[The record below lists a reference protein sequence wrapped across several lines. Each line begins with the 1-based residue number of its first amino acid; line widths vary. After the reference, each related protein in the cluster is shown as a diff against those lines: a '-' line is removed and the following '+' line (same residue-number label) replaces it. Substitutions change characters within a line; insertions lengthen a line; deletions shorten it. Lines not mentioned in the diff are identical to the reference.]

1 MTGVVSAS
9 DKKNTS
15 LVEVFFANF
24 KKTLPWWKSFLLISK
39 NTSLVEVFFVHNKK
53 HVRGG
58 NVLLTKCK
66 KDFPGGSVF

>member
-15 LVEVFFANF
+15 LVEVFFVHN
-24 KKTLPWWKSFLLISK
+24 KKRVRGE
-39 NTSLVEVFFVHNKK
+39 NVFVHNKT

-58 NVLLTKCK
+58 NALLTKCK
-66 KDFPGGSVF
+66 KDFRGGSVF